1 MADFNTVIVLM
12 LAFFVPDTF
21 YAISVNFDV
30 KLDIFDHFLCSKMKA
45 QYAKSEAMLP
55 NFS

>member
-1 MADFNTVIVLM
+1 MADFNTVIVL

-21 YAISVNFDV
+21 YAISINFDV